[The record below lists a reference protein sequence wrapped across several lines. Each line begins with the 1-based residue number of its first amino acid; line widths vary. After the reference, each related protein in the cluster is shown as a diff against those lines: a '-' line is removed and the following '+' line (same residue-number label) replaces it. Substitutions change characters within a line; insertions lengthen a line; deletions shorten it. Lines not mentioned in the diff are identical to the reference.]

1 MPIYLPKW
9 VEVMV
14 MLHNMPDRERY
25 CQRLYRKLNMNS
37 SHVRTM
43 IHHLER
49 RCLIK
54 GVPNQRI
61 RYIRLTERGS
71 ALAELALRMK
81 CVLKEVGVDG

>member
-9 VEVMV
+9 IEVIA
-14 MLHNMPDRERY
+14 MLYNMPDRERY
-25 CQRLYRKLNMNS
+25 CQRLYRKLRMNS

-49 RCLIK
+49 FCLIERIPEK
-54 GVPNQRI
+54 RI
-61 RYIRLTERGS
+61 RYITLTEKGI

-81 CVLKEVGVDG
+81 SVLKEAGIDE